1 MVTVD
6 VSTASETSRAET
18 DREKLEKV
26 KLIKSKY
33 EVNTA
38 ALQKVPERI
47 NESISQSEKLENLN
61 VNVHPVF
68 LRK

>member
-38 ALQKVPERI
+38 ALQKVPDRI